1 MVLNKKA
8 IYLIAGGWNTIFGYF
23 ASLLI
28 YQYYYNSL
36 GIIFVGIVSNVI
48 AISMSFTTYKIFVFK
63 TKGNWWVEY
72 IRCYLVYGFTAILGI
87 IGLWVLVDIF
97 QMQFWLAQL
106 FLLIIAVIISY
117 MGHSRFTFKK

>member
-72 IRCYLVYGFTAILGI
+72 IRCYLVYGFTAILSI

-117 MGHSRFTFKK
+117 VGHSRFTFKK